1 LSISSERNIPYGK
14 VILSPSYYFSAKWVE
29 GTFSHNGGT
38 PYANATMVVKINNP
52 DYYIASTDWVTITFY
67 KENGIGAICGH
78 MNSTLY
84 NTTGLYCV
92 VYMLFIEF
100 LYCAIDK
107 QWFLII

>member
-1 LSISSERNIPYGK
+1 LSTSSERNIPYGR

-67 KENGIGAICGH
+67 KENGIGAVCGH
-78 MNSTLY
+78 MNSTFY
-84 NTTGLYCV
+84 NTTGV
-92 VYMLFIEF
+92 VYMPCFVSQYL
-100 LYCAIDK
+100 AIDK
-107 QWFLII
+107 